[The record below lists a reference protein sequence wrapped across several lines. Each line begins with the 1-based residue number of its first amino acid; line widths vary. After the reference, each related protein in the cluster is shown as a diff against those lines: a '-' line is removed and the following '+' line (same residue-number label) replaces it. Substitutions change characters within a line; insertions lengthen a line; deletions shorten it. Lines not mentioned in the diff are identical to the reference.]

1 MNIQLSLQN
10 AFQALIYNG
19 KRSILTMIG
28 IIIGVSSVI
37 TILSL
42 SRGFERYAIEN
53 LTQANTKN
61 VTVDVNFFPN
71 DNTSE
76 VDYFSNQDLYLVESL
91 KGVEKVDYVKSS
103 TDILYKDLT
112 LYGTKYN
119 KSISLL
125 KAQGRPVDYGRP
137 IDESDIA
144 LNHKVAVVDSDV
156 AKLLVED
163 SMESVLGEGVEID
176 NIIYQIVGIVHT
188 SSEDVFSDLANI
200 EIPKK
205 AYEFYNMDRNQV
217 SSIRIHISDG
227 NKPSTIGNHALEILT
242 ESGSMTAQGTYEIF
256 DMSKL
261 TDGIGKIL
269 SIFTIFISGI
279 AGISLLIAGVGVM
292 NMMYTSVSERT
303 KEIGVRRAVGA
314 RKKDIRNQ
322 FLIEGLLLTISSGVI
337 GYVIGFLFALLIS
350 LVLPFRV
357 RPDLFTVCLAIGI
370 TSILG
375 VFFSF
380 APANSAAKKDV
391 VTILR

>member
-10 AFQALIYNG
+10 AFQALLYNG

-71 DNTSE
+71 DNIAE
-76 VDYFSNQDLYLVESL
+76 VDCFSDQDLYLVESL
-91 KGVEKVDYVKSS
+91 KGVDKVDYVTSP
-103 TDILYKDLT
+103 TDILYKNLT
-112 LYGTKYN
+112 LHGTKYN
-119 KSISLL
+119 KSISLV
-125 KAQGRPVDYGRP
+125 KTQGRPVDYGRT
-137 IDESDIA
+137 IDEIDIA
-144 LNHKVAVVDSDV
+144 LNHKVAVVDSDL

-163 SMESVLGEGVEID
+163 SMESVLGKGVEID
-176 NIIYQIVGIVHT
+176 NIVYQIVGIVHT
-188 SSEDVFSDLANI
+188 DSEDVFSNSANI

-205 AYEFYNMDRNQV
+205 AYEFYNQDRNKI
-217 SSIRIHISDG
+217 SSIRIHVSDG
-227 NKPSTIGNHALEILT
+227 NKPSTIGNRALEVLA

-269 SIFTIFISGI
+269 SILTIFISGI

-303 KEIGVRRAVGA
+303 KEIGIRRAVGA
-314 RKKDIRNQ
+314 RKRDIRNQ

-337 GYVIGFLFALLIS
+337 GYLIGFFIALLIS
-350 LVLPFRV
+350 LALPFRV
-357 RPDLFTVCLAIGI
+357 HPDLFTVCLAIGI
-370 TSILG
+370 TSALG
-375 VFFSF
+375 VVFSF
-380 APANSAAKKDV
+380 APANSAAKKEV
-391 VTILR
+391 IMILR